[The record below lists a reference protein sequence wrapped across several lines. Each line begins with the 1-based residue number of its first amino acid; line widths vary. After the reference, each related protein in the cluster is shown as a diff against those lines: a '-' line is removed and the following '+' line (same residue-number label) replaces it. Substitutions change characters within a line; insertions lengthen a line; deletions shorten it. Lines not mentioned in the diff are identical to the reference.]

1 MSKYQL
7 KVLYCLQLLDD
18 DFRYLLK
25 EAKVEK
31 LLQQEIKSLSNN
43 ILELKSK
50 KITIKKLYI

>member
-50 KITIKKLYI
+50 KNNN